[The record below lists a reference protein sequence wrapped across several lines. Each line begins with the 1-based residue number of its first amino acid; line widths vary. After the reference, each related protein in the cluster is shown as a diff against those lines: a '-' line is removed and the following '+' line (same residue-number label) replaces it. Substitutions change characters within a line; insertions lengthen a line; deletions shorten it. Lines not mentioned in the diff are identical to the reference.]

1 MPVSIREVARRL
13 NLSITT
19 VSRAL
24 DGYSDVAQETRQRVI
39 QAAQEMGYVPNR
51 AARQL
56 RKQRAETIGYIQPT
70 TVPRFSDPFYSDFIA
85 GLGDE
90 VARNNYDLLI
100 SSAPPAEESERLV
113 YQRWVRSR
121 KVDGYVLN
129 RLRLH
134 DWRIQ
139 YLVQMRIPFVT
150 LERTLDDVDYPSVE
164 VDGQA
169 GIKALVEYL
178 ITQGHSRIAYIGA
191 SPELTIQA
199 QRYSGF
205 SQGLQE
211 MGVVNQPGLVTEGDL
226 THQGG
231 YQAAQKLLS
240 SSNPPT
246 AIVCINDVTAIG
258 AIRGAAEQGLIV
270 GRDVAI
276 SGFDGIEEGEHTQPS
291 LTTLKQPVYE
301 IAQELV
307 KILLAEIDGIPLASR
322 RIQLQPELILRAS
335 TG

>member
-1 MPVSIREVARRL
+1 
-13 NLSITT
+13 
-19 VSRAL
+19 
-24 DGYSDVAQETRQRVI
+24 
-39 QAAQEMGYVPNR
+39 
-51 AARQL
+51 
-56 RKQRAETIGYIQPT
+56 
-70 TVPRFSDPFYSDFIA
+70 
-85 GLGDE
+85 
-90 VARNNYDLLI
+90 
-100 SSAPPAEESERLV
+100 
-113 YQRWVRSR
+113 
-121 KVDGYVLN
+121 
-129 RLRLH
+129 
-134 DWRIQ
+134 
-139 YLVQMRIPFVT
+139 MRIPFVT